1 MCLFYRGY
9 FKHRNSC
16 PLKHSILEFDVCC
29 EDKRI
34 CPKRHRI
41 NCKNG
46 DTCAFVL
53 TKSYEFLHKNTDNGN
68 AKSDRT
74 VFQPTLRVIEDK
86 FKDLSIKGKEKFNK
100 MANIKS

>member
-68 AKSDRT
+68 AKWDRT
-74 VFQPTLRVIEDK
+74 VFQPTLEGYRRQIQGFINK
-86 FKDLSIKGKEKFNK
+86 RKGKV
-100 MANIKS
+100 